1 MLDYCARASW
11 PTEADV
17 PLFSD
22 AAVGVAEERLY
33 LSSGFGGNWDSGFQ
47 VATDSP
53 NDRVSN
59 GRSFRGARR
68 YDNRHIHVH
77 IMQSNFAHG
86 VCSNSF
92 HSSAGFTLLRVIVAG
107 HGGRPQREPR

>member
-33 LSSGFGGNWDSGFQ
+33 LSSGFGGIGIADYRLIGHKLASAIRCRRTPPCAKASGD
-47 VATDSP
+47 A
-53 NDRVSN
+53 
-59 GRSFRGARR
+59 
-68 YDNRHIHVH
+68 
-77 IMQSNFAHG
+77 
-86 VCSNSF
+86 
-92 HSSAGFTLLRVIVAG
+92 
-107 HGGRPQREPR
+107 

>member
-33 LSSGFGGNWDSGFQ
+33 LSSGFGGIGIADYRLIGHKL
-47 VATDSP
+47 
-53 NDRVSN
+53 
-59 GRSFRGARR
+59 RS
-68 YDNRHIHVH
+68 
-77 IMQSNFAHG
+77 
-86 VCSNSF
+86 
-92 HSSAGFTLLRVIVAG
+92 
-107 HGGRPQREPR
+107 